1 MDPQRTRLV
10 ESNLGLVDQIVVRV
24 ASRFPSFIDRSE
36 LIAAGK
42 LGLVEASIR
51 YDFNRSVPFPAF
63 ASQRIRGAILDVA
76 RATDWAPRKL
86 RQLERYVDNVSQ
98 ELANVHGGSPTDD
111 QFAARIGVTID
122 EIKEMRRVV
131 GSGVVRHLS
140 EWNDDCENPCDVE
153 DTDSL
158 RPDEVIELMDMKGYV
173 RAALES
179 LPERLRIVVVGV
191 YLEERPQEEIARLLG
206 ISSSR
211 VSQLRSNALEM
222 IRQGIESQFTPPQL
236 VHPVGRAEARRAHY
250 AAAIAK
256 HSDLSERLKCSD
268 TAQGWSDF
276 ALTA

>member
-10 ESNLGLVDQIVVRV
+10 ESNLGLVEQIVVRV

-98 ELANVHGGSPTDD
+98 ELANTHGGSPTDD

-131 GSGVVRHLS
+131 ESGVARHLA
-140 EWNDDCENPCDVE
+140 EWNDCDNTCDIE
-153 DTDSL
+153 DTASL

-173 RAALES
+173 RAALDS

-211 VSQLRSNALEM
+211 VSQLRSDALEM
-222 IRQGIESQFTPPQL
+222 IRQGIESQFTPPQM
-236 VHPVGRAEARRAHY
+236 VHPMGRADVRKARY
-250 AAAIAK
+250 AAAIAN
-256 HSDLSERLKCSD
+256 HSDLSERLKCSG